1 VGRCVMVRQ
10 EWEEE
15 GRDKLEEGREKE
27 EEDEGRRYMHSG
39 WRW

>member
-1 VGRCVMVRQ
+1 MVRQ
-10 EWEEE
+10 ESEEE

>member
-1 VGRCVMVRQ
+1 MVRQ

-15 GRDKLEEGREKE
+15 GREKLEEGREKE

>member
-1 VGRCVMVRQ
+1 MVRQ

-15 GRDKLEEGREKE
+15 GREKLKEGREKE

>member
-1 VGRCVMVRQ
+1 MVRQ

-27 EEDEGRRYMHSG
+27 EEDEGRRYMHNG

>member
-1 VGRCVMVRQ
+1 MVRQ